1 MRLLSSL
8 ITTAS
13 VLFCSG
19 TSFALF
25 DGEVLVGKRWYK
37 FENTGDKA
45 NGVASQEVYA
55 AVHLDPIP
63 LIPIGFGLGAIA
75 GDLKGED
82 FGGQGISEAKLLE
95 LDLEVKAWIPMVP
108 VVTPYVKVKVPL
120 SAKLAIKGKEAGAT
134 GAEYAEVYKI
144 TGTHL
149 NAGIL
154 YPVIPLV
161 KIVLEVGKSTQKREL
176 EEYKVASIKANLVDV
191 KKENT
196 NSENFLVGVQIGF

>member
-1 MRLLSSL
+1 MRFLSSL
-8 ITTAS
+8 IAAAS

-25 DGEVLVGKRWYK
+25 DAELLVGKRWYK
-37 FENTGDKA
+37 FETSGGSDLN
-45 NGVASQEVYA
+45 VASQEIYA

-75 GDLKGED
+75 GDLKKGD
-82 FGGQGISEAKLLE
+82 FDGWGVEEAKLLE

-108 VVTPYVKVKVPL
+108 VVTPYLKVKVPL
-120 SAKLAIKGKEAGAT
+120 SAKLAIKGKETDAAGADF
-134 GAEYAEVYKI
+134 AQVYKL
-144 TGTHL
+144 TGMHI

-161 KIVLEVGKSTQKREL
+161 KLVLEVGKGTQKREL
-176 EEYKVASIKANLVDV
+176 EEYKVASLNQPLTGV

-196 NSENFLVGVQIGF
+196 NSDNFLLGVQIGF

>member
-8 ITTAS
+8 IATAS

-37 FENTGDKA
+37 WENSAGTSY
-45 NGVASQEVYA
+45 NVASQEVNA

-63 LIPIGFGLGAIA
+63 IIPIGFGLGAIA
-75 GDLKGED
+75 GDLQSED
-82 FGGQGISEAKLLE
+82 FGGLGVSEAKLVE

-108 VVTPYVKVKVPL
+108 IVTPYVKVKVPL

-134 GAEYAEVYKI
+134 GADYAEVYKL
-144 TGTHL
+144 TGMHL

-161 KIVLEVGKSTQKREL
+161 KIVFEVGKSTQKREL
-176 EEYKVASIKANLVDV
+176 EERKVASIKESLANV

-196 NSENFLVGVQIGF
+196 NSDNFLVGIQIGF

>member
-8 ITTAS
+8 IATAS

-37 FENTGDKA
+37 FETDGGKTTSVVSD
-45 NGVASQEVYA
+45 EMYA

-63 LIPIGFGLGAIA
+63 VIPIGFGLGAIA
-75 GDLKGED
+75 GDLKKED
-82 FGGQGISEAKLLE
+82 FYGEGVEEAKLVE

-108 VVTPYVKVKVPL
+108 VVTPFIKVKVPL
-120 SAKLAIKGKEAGAT
+120 SAKLAMKGKDAAGADYASLYKLT
-134 GAEYAEVYKI
+134 GM
-144 TGTHL
+144 HL
-149 NAGIL
+149 NVGVL
-154 YPVIPLV
+154 YPVIPLI
-161 KIVLEVGKSTQKREL
+161 KIVFEVGKSTQKREL
-176 EEYKVASIKANLVDV
+176 EEYKVASIKQTLAGV

-196 NSENFLVGVQIGF
+196 NSDNLLLGVQIGF

>member
-8 ITTAS
+8 IATAS

-37 FENTGDKA
+37 FENSGGTSY
-45 NGVASQEVYA
+45 NVASQEMYA

-63 LIPIGFGLGAIA
+63 VIPIGFGLGAIA
-75 GDLKGED
+75 GDLQGED
-82 FGGQGISEAKLLE
+82 FGGQGIDEAKLVE

-120 SAKLAIKGKEAGAT
+120 SAKLAVKGKDAAN
-134 GAEYAEVYKI
+134 AEFAEVYKL
-144 TGTHL
+144 TGMHL

-176 EEYKVASIKANLVDV
+176 EERKVASV
-191 KKENT
+191 KQSLTGTTKENT
-196 NSENFLVGVQIGF
+196 NSDNFLVGVQIGF

>member
-8 ITTAS
+8 IATAS

-37 FENTGDKA
+37 FETTGA
-45 NGVASQEVYA
+45 TGNNAVSQEVNA

-63 LIPIGFGLGAIA
+63 VIPIGFGLGAIM
-75 GDLKGED
+75 GDLESKD
-82 FGGQGISEAKLLE
+82 FGDAGVDEAKLVE
-95 LDLEVKAWIPMVP
+95 LDLEIKAWIPMVP

-120 SAKLAIKGKEAGAT
+120 SAKLAIKGKEAGPT
-134 GAEYAEVYKI
+134 GAEYAEVYKL
-144 TGTHL
+144 TGMHL

-176 EEYKVASIKANLVDV
+176 EERKVASIKETLVDV

-196 NSENFLVGVQIGF
+196 NSDNFLVGVQIGF

>member
-8 ITTAS
+8 IATAS

-19 TSFALF
+19 TSFALI

-37 FENTGDKA
+37 FETAGGTG
-45 NGVASQEVYA
+45 NNVVSQEVNA

-75 GDLKGED
+75 GDLEVKD
-82 FGGQGISEAKLLE
+82 FGDQNISEAKLLE
-95 LDLEVKAWIPMVP
+95 IDLEVKAWIPMVP

-120 SAKLAIKGKEAGAT
+120 SAKLAIKGKETDAT
-134 GAEYAEVYKI
+134 GADFAEVYKL
-144 TGTHL
+144 TGMHL

-176 EEYKVASIKANLVDV
+176 EERKVASVKASLTDV

-196 NSENFLVGVQIGF
+196 NSDNFLVGVQIGF

>member
-8 ITTAS
+8 LATAS
-13 VLFCSG
+13 ILFCSG

-37 FENTGDKA
+37 FESSGAKTSN
-45 NGVASQEVYA
+45 VASQEVYA

-75 GDLKGED
+75 GDLKKED
-82 FGGQGISEAKLLE
+82 FYEMGVEEAKLLE
-95 LDLEVKAWIPMVP
+95 IDLEVKAWIPMVP

-120 SAKLAIKGKEAGAT
+120 SAKLAIKGKEAGPT
-134 GAEYAEVYKI
+134 GADYAQVYKL
-144 TGTHL
+144 TGMHL

-161 KIVLEVGKSTQKREL
+161 KIVLEVGKGTQKREI
-176 EEYKVASIKANLVDV
+176 EEYKVASVKQPLTDF

-196 NSENFLVGVQIGF
+196 NSDNFLVGVQIGF

>member
-8 ITTAS
+8 IATAS

-37 FENTGDKA
+37 FETAGDTG
-45 NGVASQEVYA
+45 NNVVSQEVNA

-75 GDLKGED
+75 GDLEGKD
-82 FGGQGISEAKLLE
+82 FGDQNVSEAKLLE
-95 LDLEVKAWIPMVP
+95 IDLEVKAWIPMVP

-120 SAKLAIKGKEAGAT
+120 SAKLAMKGKEADAT
-134 GAEYAEVYKI
+134 GADYAAVYKL
-144 TGTHL
+144 TGMHL

-154 YPVIPLV
+154 YPVVPLV
-161 KIVLEVGKSTQKREL
+161 KIVFEVGKSTQKREL
-176 EEYKVASIKANLVDV
+176 EEYKVASVKTSLSNV

-196 NSENFLVGVQIGF
+196 NSDNFLVGVQIGF

>member
-8 ITTAS
+8 IATAS
-13 VLFCSG
+13 ILFCSG

-37 FENTGDKA
+37 WETTGSDTA
-45 NGVASQEVYA
+45 GVASQEVYA
-55 AVHLDPIP
+55 AVHIDPIP
-63 LIPIGFGLGAIA
+63 VIPIGFGLGAIS
-75 GDLKGED
+75 GDLNKDDLDGVE
-82 FGGQGISEAKLLE
+82 EAKILE

-120 SAKLAIKGKEAGAT
+120 SAKLAMKGSDAGVDYAAIYKLT
-134 GAEYAEVYKI
+134 GM
-144 TGTHL
+144 HL

-161 KIVLEVGKSTQKREL
+161 KIVLEVGKSTQKREI
-176 EEYKVASIKANLVDV
+176 EEYKVASVKQDLSGF

-196 NSENFLVGVQIGF
+196 NSDNFLVGIQIGF

>member
-8 ITTAS
+8 IATAS

-37 FENTGDKA
+37 FETDGGKTNSVVSD
-45 NGVASQEVYA
+45 EMYA

-63 LIPIGFGLGAIA
+63 VIPIGFGLGAIA
-75 GDLKGED
+75 GDLKKED
-82 FGGQGISEAKLLE
+82 FYGEGVEEAKLVE

-108 VVTPYVKVKVPL
+108 VVTPFIKVKVPL
-120 SAKLAIKGKEAGAT
+120 SAKLAMKGKDAAGADYARLYKLT
-134 GAEYAEVYKI
+134 GM
-144 TGTHL
+144 HL
-149 NAGIL
+149 NVGVL
-154 YPVIPLV
+154 YPVIPLI
-161 KIVLEVGKSTQKREL
+161 KIVFEVGKSTQKREL
-176 EEYKVASIKANLVDV
+176 EENKVASIKQSLAGV

-196 NSENFLVGVQIGF
+196 NSDNLLLGVQIGF